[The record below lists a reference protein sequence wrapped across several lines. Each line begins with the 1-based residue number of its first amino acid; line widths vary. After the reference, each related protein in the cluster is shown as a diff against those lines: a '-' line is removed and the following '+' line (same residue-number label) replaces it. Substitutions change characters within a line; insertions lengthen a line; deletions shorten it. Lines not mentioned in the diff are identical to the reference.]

1 VIAARE
7 SGRQDRWASPAGQRG
22 VCENGGLSPSITKLK
37 PASFAN
43 TPLTGGRSPP
53 VLSSAFPRSN
63 HINSVFMLLGADPK
77 TGFPLRSIF
86 LFIFFFLSNIF
97 MLTAGKVKTNFA
109 QKPSNQIFFGMT
121 GFLWEI
127 GKEQLSE

>member
-1 VIAARE
+1 LLRGKAEDKTGGLCPPV
-7 SGRQDRWASPAGQRG
+7 RG
-22 VCENGGLSPSITKLK
+22 VFAKTGGLYLCNAQGK
-37 PASFAN
+37 PAVFAN

-63 HINSVFMLLGADPK
+63 HINSVFILLGADPK

-97 MLTAGKVKTNFA
+97 MLTAGKVITNFV

-127 GKEQLSE
+127 GKPD